1 LPQGRRRPLDA
12 ALLAA
17 LAFFAP
23 FPTPWGKD
31 HSLFG
36 WKHRGAPAARLPVCR
51 YSRYVPGLPFYSV
64 IKLRLRKNYVLTRL
78 FIFRRKVNGQLKIFF

>member
-1 LPQGRRRPLDA
+1 LDA

-51 YSRYVPGLPFYSV
+51 YSRFVPGLPFYSNFQGSPEGKSQSF
-64 IKLRLRKNYVLTRL
+64 ISH
-78 FIFRRKVNGQLKIFF
+78 FIFEAIVAPLKAIF